1 MQTDTTTPNI
11 VGLTML
17 AQQLPTTHNKRTQHV
32 TSNDVGSCWPRMLRP
47 YGQVML
53 RSPIPL
59 ITLEPLL
66 SGHLPNSVPSVHGR
80 GSLCCASRDFKMP
93 RPRSTPGPRSSRP
106 LDKGTGGSVSQKLF
120 SPLRASVWQKIR
132 RAGPHGPVPW
142 IMDQALVRASL
153 NSSFPFT

>member
-32 TSNDVGSCWPRMLRP
+32 TSNDVGSCWPTMLRP

-66 SGHLPNSVPSVHGR
+66 SGHSPNSLPSVHGR

-93 RPRSTPGPRSSRP
+93 RRRRQRKKERQKSSVR
-106 LDKGTGGSVSQKLF
+106 LKHTFFVHFF
-120 SPLRASVWQKIR
+120 SFTARLRRENA
-132 RAGPHGPVPW
+132 
-142 IMDQALVRASL
+142 
-153 NSSFPFT
+153 